1 MSRDNLYSV
10 FHLIVLSSINCISS
24 FAIIM
29 VLFTVFLVT
38 AMLSLF
44 GLTFINDYL
53 FNAQRI
59 APATTDGSIQPLLQP
74 VYAQEQDEEM
84 DEMGDE
90 DEEDGN
96 QANDNDS
103 DGDAD
108 EDDRQTNSIDI
119 CCS

>member
-1 MSRDNLYSV
+1 M
-10 FHLIVLSSINCISS
+10 SS

-74 VYAQEQDEEM
+74 VYAQEQDEE
-84 DEMGDE
+84 
-90 DEEDGN
+90 
-96 QANDNDS
+96 
-103 DGDAD
+103 
-108 EDDRQTNSIDI
+108 ID
-119 CCS
+119 